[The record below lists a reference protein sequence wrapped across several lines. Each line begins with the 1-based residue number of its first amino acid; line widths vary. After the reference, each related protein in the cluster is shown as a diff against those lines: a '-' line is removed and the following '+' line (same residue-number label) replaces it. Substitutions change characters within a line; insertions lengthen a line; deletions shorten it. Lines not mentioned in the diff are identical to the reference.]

1 MTLAYNDKPLKASKV
16 ITEVNNRLLKSEGR
30 KDFYIVTTWD
40 EVSKYLCNKAFPIL
54 SEFERKVRKLVYL
67 ILLKLFGPE
76 WFDKTVTDSLE
87 KKLKEAA
94 RGNRIK
100 LIESALSE
108 MTMAQLEV
116 FLFAPYSICSFD
128 DIDKRYT
135 EEEIKNMDKDKL
147 IEIIT
152 PCLKKSLWD
161 RYFKEIDIS
170 LDVLVS
176 LREYRNLIAHNKEF
190 HYSKYKAF
198 QRVAKGIIRKID
210 SAIQDIL
217 ESELINNQI
226 GNGISAL
233 INMAVTFN
241 MVKFAFADL
250 SPTLE
255 KIREMEEAYKA
266 SVKWS
271 PVLEKI
277 REIQEAAK
285 ASVKLSPASEKIREM
300 EEAYKASVKWSPVL
314 EKIREI
320 QEAAKASVKLSP
332 ASEKIREME
341 EAYKASVKWSPAL
354 EKIREIQEAAK
365 ASSLIAQMREIQD
378 TYKMFSLIVEI
389 KDMQDADK
397 VPRQENKK
405 PSGETEIENQNDES
419 KEDNEKDIE

>member
-300 EEAYKASVKWSPVL
+300 EEAYKASVKWSP
-314 EKIREI
+314 
-320 QEAAKASVKLSP
+320 
-332 ASEKIREME
+332 
-341 EAYKASVKWSPAL
+341 AL